1 MYNIVIALKCPE
13 SIQLKVGIY
22 VIKQITMQISL
33 AIALVQIIQMKMND
47 FTNSC
52 IIEPMRFFM
61 IGIGGKNIFIF
72 YQFRKY

>member
-1 MYNIVIALKCPE
+1 
-13 SIQLKVGIY
+13 
-22 VIKQITMQISL
+22 MQISL